1 MPRKTK
7 ARSRLDKYYNLA
19 KDQGYR
25 SRAAFK
31 LFQLNRKYNFLNNAR
46 TVVDLC
52 AAPGGWMQV
61 CASIMPSSSTIIGL
75 DLIHIKPIPGCKAF
89 TQDITTP
96 QCVQLLKKEIPQK
109 ADVFLH
115 DGAPNV
121 GASWAKDAYNQN
133 DLVLSALRLASQ
145 FLKKGGVFVTKVFRS
160 TDYNSLM
167 WVFNKFF
174 TKVEA
179 TKPLASRF
187 VSAEIFVVCLDY
199 LAPEYID
206 EKLFDSKHVFKDT
219 ETDILQQQ
227 IQKEIVSVDKILQ
240 KRTQRHRSGYA
251 DDVHQTVYQMIDF
264 EEFLHA
270 DNPYPIFIEY
280 AGIKMT
286 EETKQKYLNLTKPPQ
301 DYEILMEDIK
311 VLGKREIIQLLKWRS
326 KIKHYLSKQRREQK
340 QQEQEDLQENA
351 EFEDLDEAEEQ
362 EEDNEDDNQLNQ
374 EVEQQDD
381 IDQLVNKQKEAL
393 EQQYIEEQKKE
404 LKEQRKQ
411 KQKQAQQEKKL
422 AGKGIGFTPQEED
435 QELFQFSKHKNLLKL
450 GYVDIEEK
458 QEDKPKKEK
467 LAFNN
472 QKQLDQNL
480 ELIYENKKQKKENAL
495 ERIRS
500 KKQALESDQEEVD
513 VDDLACKP
521 IKKVKKQEDHLKL
534 SDLKSKFFQKEEF
547 SKLKEQLKTQKDE
560 VFENPL
566 KNQNITQLE
575 KKKKDKTDKEKPID
589 KFKNDS
595 DSEEQEEKTIDPKQ
609 LKHLQKQIQDDLNQL
624 DDNKDY
630 DLLKKVD
637 KKELEYQR
645 KLNAKIT
652 QEPLPGEDQ
661 KVKQFELNL
670 PISDMEKRRRKLKKI
685 AAREEKKIK
694 LAQEK
699 DPNHKELEIVP
710 EKKLEDYDIDEL
722 ATNLALAKKMM
733 RKKTREQIIE
743 NSFGRDKWEDEDLP
757 QWFMED
763 EERHV
768 FKMEPITK
776 EEFQQEKQR
785 LYEINSR
792 VPKKI
797 MEAKIRKWKKAQK
810 KLKTAAKKAQ
820 TVFDTDGINEKT
832 KMQQVRRIYNKE
844 KANIQKEQER
854 KVIVARKGQAS
865 GKLKSSRKV
874 LTVDKRLKKDKR
886 AMKAKARIG
895 KGKKRR
901 HVSRRKGKKQ
911 KS

>member
-61 CASIMPSSSTIIGL
+61 CAQIMPSSSTIIGL
-75 DLIHIKPIPGCKAF
+75 DLVHIKPIPGCKAF

-174 TKVEA
+174 SKVEA

-219 ETDILQQQ
+219 ETDMLQQQ

-264 EEFLHA
+264 EQFLHA
-270 DNPYPIFIEY
+270 ENPYPIFIEY

-286 EETKQKYLNLTKPPQ
+286 EEAKQKYLSLAKPPQ

-326 KIKHYLSKQRREQK
+326 KIKHFLSKQKREQK
-340 QQEQEDLQENA
+340 QLEKQEEQESA
-351 EFEDLDEAEEQ
+351 EYEDLDEAEGEG
-362 EEDNEDDNQLNQ
+362 EDDEVN
-374 EVEQQDD
+374 EEEAVEQDD
-381 IDQLVNKQKEAL
+381 LDKLVDKQKEAL

-422 AGKGIGFTPQEED
+422 AGRGIGFTPQEED
-435 QELFQFSKHKNLLKL
+435 QELFQFSKHKNILKL
-450 GYVDIEEK
+450 GYVDVEDKQEEK
-458 QEDKPKKEK
+458 LRKEK

-495 ERIRS
+495 ERVRN

-513 VDDLACKP
+513 ADELACKP
-521 IKKVKKQEDHLKL
+521 IKKVKKQEDHLKV
-534 SDLKSKFFQKEEF
+534 SDLKSKFFDKEEF
-547 SKLKEQLKTQKDE
+547 QKLKEQLKKQKDD
-560 VFENPL
+560 VFDNPL

-575 KKKKDKTDKEKPID
+575 KKKKEKTDREQTAD

-595 DSEEQEEKTIDPKQ
+595 DSDEQEEKVMDPKQ
-609 LKHLQKQIQDDLNQL
+609 LKNLQKQIQEDLNQL
-624 DDNKDY
+624 DDNKDVG
-630 DLLKKVD
+630 LLKRVD
-637 KKELEYQR
+637 KKEMEYQR
-645 KLNAKIT
+645 KLNARIN
-652 QEPLPGEDQ
+652 QDPLPGEDE

-685 AAREEKKIK
+685 AAREEKKAK
-694 LAQEK
+694 QASDK

-710 EKKLEDYDIDEL
+710 EKRIEDYDIDQL

-757 QWFMED
+757 QWFVDD

-886 AMKAKARIG
+886 AMKAKARVG

-901 HVSRRKGKKQ
+901 QVSRRKGKKQ